1 MQRSDYRFSR
11 RDVRE
16 FTGWTDFQI
25 KTHMKKLETMEYVLV
40 HRGGRG
46 QSFVYELL
54 YNGEG
59 HQNETFLMGLID
71 TSKLKHG
78 YDKKKEHS
86 KTNKELQKAKL
97 SGSSSIQSD
106 TKEPSSSLGNNGD
119 KVIKTESYQES
130 DKNSQKCITTV
141 TENSGTSYP
150 HSLPNRKAAGIPS
163 GTRSNETLRVI

>member
-1 MQRSDYRFSR
+1 
-11 RDVRE
+11 
-16 FTGWTDFQI
+16 
-25 KTHMKKLETMEYVLV
+25 MKKLETMEYVLV

-71 TSKLKHG
+71 TNKLKHD
-78 YDKKKEHS
+78 YDKKKEHL
-86 KTNKELQKAKL
+86 KTNKEPKKAKL

-119 KVIKTESYQES
+119 KAIKTEPYQES
-130 DKNSQKCITTV
+130 DKNGQKCVIAV
-141 TENSGTSYP
+141 IENNDTSYP
-150 HSLPNRKAAGIPS
+150 HPLPSSKTTGTLS
-163 GTRSNETLRVI
+163 GTRTRTREVQSIN